1 MRLLVAED
9 DARLLKS
16 LLYIFKASGYAADGV
31 ENGKDA
37 LDYALSGE
45 YDGFVCDVMMPE
57 MDGFEVLRRL
67 RQKGIS
73 LPTLFLTARSD
84 IEDRVAG
91 LDAGADDY
99 LPKPFAQAE
108 LLARVRA
115 MLRRKENYT
124 PDLLLV
130 GGVTLNRSTFE
141 ISFDGKSQTLGGKE
155 FQILEMLMSSP
166 SALFSTEQFVTHIWG
181 WDTSVDTGVVW
192 VHISNLRKKL
202 DALGAPLR
210 IRFVRGAG
218 YGLEVAK

>member
-16 LLYIFKASGYAADGV
+16 LLYIFKANGYAADGV
-31 ENGKDA
+31 ENGQDA

-45 YDGFVCDVMMPE
+45 YDGFVCDVMMPG

-73 LPTLFLTARSD
+73 LPTLFLTARAD

-141 ISFDGKSQTLGGKE
+141 ISFAGKSQTLGGKE

-181 WDTSVDTGVVW
+181 WDASVDTGVVW

-210 IRFVRGAG
+210 IRFARGAG